1 MARLVYGVKVANLYE
16 HAGEV
21 EAVFTSEVAA
31 CEYAQRRSGEK
42 YRNSG
47 TVTRWELDNP
57 HDRDW
62 LTIYEDGQ
70 QTHRNTRVG
79 RPPSPSR

>member
-31 CEYAQRRSGEK
+31 CEYAQRREVPQQRHGHAL
-42 YRNSG
+42 G
-47 TVTRWELDNP
+47 AGQP

-70 QTHRNTRVG
+70 QAHRNTRVVRPANPG
-79 RPPSPSR
+79 R